1 MMNFDNLSDAE
12 LKTHLKEYGFS
23 CGPVTR
29 TTRKVYE
36 KQLSEYKI
44 LYDLFHVVFI
54 SCCFLKVLLSIV
66 ASLELEVIGYL
77 DSNLYL

>member
-44 LYDLFHVVFI
+44 LYDLLFHVVF
-54 SCCFLKVLLSIV
+54 
-66 ASLELEVIGYL
+66 
-77 DSNLYL
+77 